1 MKRFQVLLLLIV
13 LLTLLIPTPVHAASV
28 QDDRVVMGGSFVLEK
43 DQTLNGNLVVIGG
56 TAKIE
61 KDAVVNGSII
71 LVGGQVTIDGIVEG
85 SISLFG
91 GSASLRDSAIVVGDI
106 YVTSAVLNR
115 SDLADVKGEVIE
127 GKQLPPG
134 FIIPNQVTPQNPITS
149 GPLGK
154 VTSLIGSLLSI
165 FFFSLVSASIAI
177 IASLFMPRAVQRVS
191 DTIVMNPVIG
201 FATSLLTL
209 IALPFILVILIV
221 TLILSPVAV
230 LLVVVLAL
238 ACYMGWVGLGTELGK
253 RIAGLFKTVWPVPI
267 SAGMGTLILSLILGV
282 VSLIPCLG
290 WGIVTI
296 IVLIGLGGV
305 ILSRFG
311 TRSYTYAGTLFQSK
325 STDQTIQNGPSEPID
340 PVS

>member
-1 MKRFQVLLLLIV
+1 MKRFQILLLLFV
-13 LLTLLIPTPVHAASV
+13 VLTLSIPTPVHAASAK
-28 QDDRVVMGGSFVLEK
+28 DDRVVMGGSFILER

-71 LVGGQVTIDGIVEG
+71 LIGGQVTINGIVEG

-91 GSASLRDSAIVVGDI
+91 GSASLQDSAIVLGDI

-115 SDLADVKGEVIE
+115 SDLAEVKGDIVE

-134 FIIPNQVTPQNPITS
+134 FIIPDQVTAPNPTTS
-149 GPLGK
+149 SPLGK
-154 VTSLIGSLLSI
+154 VTTLFGSLLSI

-177 IASLFMPRAVQRVS
+177 ITSLFMPHAVQRVS
-191 DTIVMNPVIG
+191 DTIVKSPVIG

-209 IALPFILVILIV
+209 IALPFVLVLLIV
-221 TLILSPVAV
+221 TIILSPVAI
-230 LLVVVLAL
+230 LLVVVVAL
-238 ACYMGWVGLGTELGK
+238 ASYMGWVGLGTELGK
-253 RIAGLFKTVWPVPI
+253 RIAGLFKTVWSVPI

-282 VSLIPCLG
+282 VALIPCLG
-290 WGIVTI
+290 WGIVTL

-311 TRSYTYAGTLFQSK
+311 TRSYTYSGTLFKSK
-325 STDQTIQNGPSEPID
+325 STDPAIQNGPSEPKD